1 MSVVG
6 TRKVREVASMET
18 YIYERPAAMPAA
30 CASLSAVRV
39 ALTARPSVPQ
49 VHQVQVQAELNL
61 SVAPLAGIEG
71 TSGFMGLNIGDVK
84 KRTDVRGVPPRGRP
98 V

>member
-1 MSVVG
+1 
-6 TRKVREVASMET
+6 MEI

-30 CASLSAVRV
+30 GVPLSSVRV
-39 ALTARPSVPQ
+39 ALAARPSAPQ
-49 VHQVQVQAELNL
+49 VHQAQVQAELNL
-61 SVAPLAGIEG
+61 TVAPLNGVEG
-71 TSGFMGLNIGDVK
+71 TSGFTGMGIGAK

>member
-1 MSVVG
+1 MKIF
-6 TRKVREVASMET
+6 T
-18 YIYERPAAMPAA
+18 YERPAAMPAA
-30 CASLSAVRV
+30 CAPLSAVRV
-39 ALTARPSVPQ
+39 ALAAARPSVPQ

-61 SVAPLAGIEG
+61 TVAPIGVEG
-71 TSGFMGLNIGDVK
+71 TSGFTGMGVDVAN